1 MVWAVAYGDEMNEK
15 QESLLKAVKTA
26 VAKYGLSG
34 VTTRNVAEIA
44 QVNDAYIYHF
54 FKDKEDLL
62 LQAYCY
68 ENGRIFQ
75 SILYAIDK
83 VSPLSQS
90 FREKARMCFQ
100 RIWKTMLSD
109 PERLTFC
116 VFYYHSAH
124 FKNAE
129 EYHNGQ
135 LEELHKRLGEFFPNK
150 EVCSQ
155 TMYAVCTLLYDSA
168 YSVVSGQEEDTEAY
182 AERVLE
188 MESAVIE
195 SMMDNKG
202 TLCAKDSELK

>member
-1 MVWAVAYGDEMNEK
+1 MDER
-15 QESLLKAVKTA
+15 QEFLLKAVKTA
-26 VAKYGLSG
+26 VEKYGLSG

-100 RIWKTMLSD
+100 QIWKTMLSD

-116 VFYYHSAH
+116 VFIITLHTSKMQKNTTTGSWKNCISAWVKFSQARKSVRRPCMQYARCCMIRH
-124 FKNAE
+124 MRWSVGRKRIQRNMRSGYLRWNRLCLGHKFKGWYFISDFLFA
-129 EYHNGQ
+129 H
-135 LEELHKRLGEFFPNK
+135 
-150 EVCSQ
+150 
-155 TMYAVCTLLYDSA
+155 
-168 YSVVSGQEEDTEAY
+168 
-182 AERVLE
+182 
-188 MESAVIE
+188 
-195 SMMDNKG
+195 
-202 TLCAKDSELK
+202 